1 MTKSTDLHLD
11 TTLSLAVLLTG
22 LVVGFAPF
30 AADQATGTGERFAA
44 QDAVT
49 VTQDGRYKM
58 TVTAQR
64 PRDFVPATHQVSA
77 SEAAV
82 RPAPART

>member
-22 LVVGFAPF
+22 LVVGFAPY
-30 AADQATGTGERFAA
+30 AVDSAR

-64 PRDFVPATHQVSA
+64 PRDFVPASQTYSA

-82 RPAPART
+82 RPAPTRT